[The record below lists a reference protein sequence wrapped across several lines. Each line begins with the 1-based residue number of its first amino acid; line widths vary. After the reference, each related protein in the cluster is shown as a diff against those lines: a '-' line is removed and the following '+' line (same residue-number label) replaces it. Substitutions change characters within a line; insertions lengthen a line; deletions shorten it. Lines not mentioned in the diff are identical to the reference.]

1 MVFWDSQTLEGYNIT
16 ILWVIRCLVF
26 KSLNTIAKSR
36 VITFGLLLMHQWGK
50 CVITFGPFLMHHFT
64 SKNPSAIFP
73 DKFNIVQKA
82 NFSQMEIKKQDA
94 LRHQTNPWRSSENIW
109 HKAPKTTNYGVLYL
123 KLAVTWKKSFTLS
136 LVPFPLKPL
145 WLIHHTAPWLHLKL
159 LGSLSQNL
167 SCGQRAGRL

>member
-1 MVFWDSQTLEGYNIT
+1 MVFWDSQTLKGYNIT
-16 ILWVIRCLVF
+16 ILWVIRCLGF

-36 VITFGLLLMHQWGK
+36 VITFGLLLMH
-50 CVITFGPFLMHHFT
+50 HFT
-64 SKNPSAIFP
+64 SKNPSAICS

-145 WLIHHTAPWLHLKL
+145 WLIHHTAPWLHPKL